1 MLNYEVD
8 ASLVLPFVPAGT
20 ELDRWQDKVFV
31 SLIGFR
37 FVKTKLFAFLP
48 IPMHSNFEEVN
59 LRFYVRRHAGNEVR
73 RGVVFIRE
81 LVPRLAIAF
90 MARALYNEKYLAVPM
105 AHDFHPASDGLNV
118 SYRWRTND
126 TSGEIK
132 LETLGTPYL
141 PADGSR
147 EQFITQQYWGYTS
160 QRDGGTIEYRVTHPV
175 WEVWQVRQVSFS
187 GINTE
192 RLYGSELAEVLRS
205 QPHSALFAE
214 GSEVAVM
221 RGRKL

>member
-1 MLNYEVD
+1 MLNYEID
-8 ASLVLPFVPAGT
+8 SSLLLPFVPAGT

-37 FVKTKLFAFLP
+37 FVKTRLFGFLP

-81 LVPRLAIAF
+81 LVPRSAIAF
-90 MARALYNEKYLAVPM
+90 MARALYNEKYVAVPM
-105 AHDFHPASDGLNV
+105 AHDFHVGGDGLNV
-118 SYRWRTND
+118 SYRWRSNN
-126 TSGEIK
+126 SPGEIK
-132 LETLGTPYL
+132 LETSGNPYL
-141 PADGSR
+141 PADGSL
-147 EQFITQQYWGYTS
+147 EQFITQQYWGYAS

-175 WEVWQVRQVSFS
+175 WKLWQARQVSFS
-187 GINTE
+187 GIDTE
-192 RLYGSELAEVLRS
+192 RFYGREFAAVLQS

-214 GSEVAVM
+214 GSPVAVM
-221 RGRKL
+221 RGRRL